1 MRNFTIRLEIVAV
14 VPGKKLSAADTIRLK
29 ESVTIPKA
37 KFIQTPALIDMD
49 MADVQEPEKPIDV
62 NELFGGYKDLEDK
75 SAKLKRFINNR
86 VGNNLDM
93 PIDPV
98 KTPELWTA
106 AHKMFK
112 GQGQFNKIT
121 FNMYLTCLRYME
133 DLGRELGG
141 ALAT

>member
-14 VPGKKLSAADTIRLK
+14 VPGKKLSATDTIRLK

-49 MADVQEPEKPIDV
+49 MVNVQEPEKPIDV
-62 NELFGGYKDLEDK
+62 TELLGGYKDLEDK
-75 SAKLKRFINNR
+75 SAKLRLFINNR
-86 VGNNLDM
+86 IGHNLDM

-112 GQGQFNKIT
+112 GTFNKISY
-121 FNMYLTCLRYME
+121 NMYLTCLRYME

-141 ALAT
+141 ALAS